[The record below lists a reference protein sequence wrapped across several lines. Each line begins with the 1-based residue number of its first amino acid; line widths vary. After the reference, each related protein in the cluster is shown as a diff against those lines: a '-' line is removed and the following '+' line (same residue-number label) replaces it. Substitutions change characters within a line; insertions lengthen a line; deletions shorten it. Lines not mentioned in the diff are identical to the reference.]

1 MNSKRKESNVTR
13 TSSLVL
19 RDAEV
24 VELLADEPE
33 LLALADA
40 YQATQRR
47 YWTRRTSRRAWA
59 RRTLVAA
66 AVAAI
71 LAPAA
76 AFADQIGSLLGLYNQ
91 GTTVPASAFPSPW
104 VAALVRDPAY
114 GNGHVRQIG
123 QQNGLTFYA
132 SKTADGNYCVGVGGL
147 GSGAA
152 PSIDALNCG
161 APIDSLM
168 NGTLAVEDFSAIDA
182 SNGTTTVTRLAGFA
196 NPPAVTIAV
205 LDGSG
210 QTLYS
215 TPVVDGLYAA
225 TDIPQQP
232 AAAIVGLDASNNII
246 YRRPL
251 IAPPRPQ
258 PATP

>member
-1 MNSKRKESNVTR
+1 M
-13 TSSLVL
+13 L
-19 RDAEV
+19 RDVEL

-66 AVAAI
+66 AAVAV

-76 AFADQIGSLLGLYNQ
+76 AFADQIASLLGLYNQ

-104 VAALVRDPAY
+104 VASLVRDPAY
-114 GNGHVRQIG
+114 GNGQVRQVG
-123 QQNGLTFYA
+123 QENGITFYA
-132 SKTADGNYCVGVGGL
+132 SKTAAGSYCVGVGGL
-147 GSGAA
+147 GSGTA
-152 PSIDALNCG
+152 PSIDALTCG
-161 APIDSLM
+161 TAIDSLM
-168 NGTLAVEDFSAIDA
+168 NGTLAVEDFSSIDA
-182 SNGTTTVTRLAGFA
+182 SNGATTVTRLAGFA
-196 NPPAVTIAV
+196 NAPAVKIAV
-205 LDGSG
+205 VDSSG

-215 TPVVDGLYAA
+215 TPVVDGLYASSGV
-225 TDIPQQP
+225 PQQP
-232 AAAIVGLDASNNII
+232 AAAIVGLDASDNII

-251 IAPPRPQ
+251 ITPPPPQ